1 MAESADAQVQVKTA
15 TQMNAIERIARS
27 ITAITGRKCYIQ
39 TAARPDVNWLL
50 QNAELPCA
58 YIFETE
64 PKGEVMAVG
73 QMVQRVRVAVFF
85 VAETKHQFN
94 TSESRAI
101 VESERE
107 AVLAWFAEVK
117 RRADWQTWQMIDS
130 QDVYDGSTRLV
141 AGYALNIE
149 AVELYGVCA
158 DGGGVYERILRITAN
173 GTYDVVS
180 YDKVEV
186 NVQTLW
192 IEGDKLV
199 LDVESEDGKIILT
212 EK

>member
-1 MAESADAQVQVKTA
+1 
-15 TQMNAIERIARS
+15 MNAIERIARS
-27 ITAITGRKCYIQ
+27 ITAVTGRKCYIQ
-39 TAARPDVNWLL
+39 TSAKPDVNWLL

-64 PKGEVMAVG
+64 PKSEVMVVG

-117 RRADWQTWQMIDS
+117 RRADWQTWQIIDS

-141 AGYALNIE
+141 AGYALNVE

-158 DGGGVYERILRITAN
+158 DGGGLYERVLKITHN
-173 GTYDVVS
+173 GEYDVVS
-180 YDKVEV
+180 YDKVDVEV
-186 NVQTLW
+186 PTVEIVEQSKLW
-192 IEGDKLV
+192 LN
-199 LDVESEDGKIILT
+199 VESEEGYIIVN
-212 EK
+212 ERQ

>member
-1 MAESADAQVQVKTA
+1 
-15 TQMNAIERIARS
+15 MNAIERIARS

-39 TAARPDVNWLL
+39 TAAKPDVNWLL

-64 PKGEVMAVG
+64 PKSEVMVVG

-141 AGYALNIE
+141 AGYALNVE

-158 DGGGVYERILRITAN
+158 DGGGLYERVLKITHN
-173 GTYDVVS
+173 GEYDVVS
-180 YDKVEV
+180 YDKVDVEV
-186 NVQTLW
+186 PAVEIVEQNKLW
-192 IEGDKLV
+192 LN
-199 LDVESEDGKIILT
+199 VESEEGYIIVN
-212 EK
+212 ERQ

>member
-1 MAESADAQVQVKTA
+1 
-15 TQMNAIERIARS
+15 MNAIERIARS

-39 TAARPDVNWLL
+39 TAAKPDVNWLL
-50 QNAELPCA
+50 HNAELPCA

-64 PKGEVMAVG
+64 PKSEVMVVG

-94 TSESRAI
+94 TDASRA
-101 VESERE
+101 VAESERE

-117 RRADWQTWQMIDS
+117 RRADWQTWQIIDS

-141 AGYALNIE
+141 AGYALNVE

-158 DGGGVYERILRITAN
+158 DGGGLYERVLKITHN

-180 YDKVEV
+180 YDNVEV
-186 NVQTLW
+186 DVPAVEIREQTKLW
-192 IEGDKLV
+192 LN
-199 LDVESEDGKIILT
+199 VESEEGYIIVNERL
-212 EK
+212 